1 MKKKWL
7 AVIGV
12 VILVSIFATAALAS
26 NPIKLIVNGREI
38 KPDVAP
44 QIINSRTM
52 IPIRWVAE
60 ALGADVQWDEHANA
74 VRINS
79 SQCPIYKPLSKE
91 QIETIIQAQGKHKD
105 SYYFDG
111 LSYDFVNMDDD
122 ADWEIVAKID
132 GAVHL
137 GNFFIFDKD
146 SSGDYKLITEQEW
159 KVEEWDFRNPI
170 EIDGNKLFKLVTR
183 TGGTGLDIFNAHLV
197 YLKESNFLEAWQGT
211 LFERSVMLSGAYYKK
226 VGSYQFD
233 AEGKRLYAWE
243 TTWQLERDGVT
254 PKGEFKTTATVYSF
268 NGQKFIIDKVTTKEK
283 TTDEIP
289 YLGMLY
295 VEPEYQVRFVENE
308 LDLLFLPYDN
318 ARVQRKIMP
327 NTLVQVND
335 LVIVEDECWLY
346 VTVPVYD
353 TPMNMKGW
361 IKESDTVPFTKDKE
375 RKVQSDVT
383 IKAGTLIYEV
393 RDFADI
399 SEDLAQELLSD
410 TRGRLIEKREG
421 YAKISA
427 PGGREFWLEEE
438 YIIFP
443 RAQQ

>member
-1 MKKKWL
+1 VKTKW
-7 AVIGV
+7 VPIVSV
-12 VILVSIFATAALAS
+12 VILVGILAS
-26 NPIKLIVNGREI
+26 VAFADSSPIKLIVNGQEI

-44 QIINSRTM
+44 QIINGRTM

-74 VRINS
+74 VRING

-91 QIETIIQAQGKHKD
+91 QIKTIIQAQGKHKD

-111 LSYDFVNMDDD
+111 LLYDFVNMDDD

-197 YLKESNFLEAWQGT
+197 YLKEGNFLEAWQGT

-233 AEGKRLYAWE
+233 AEGERLYAWE
-243 TTWQLERDGVT
+243 TSCQLERDGLT
-254 PKGEFKTTATVYSF
+254 PKGEFTTTTTVYLF
-268 NGQKFIIDKVTTKEK
+268 DGEKFISEK
-283 TTDEIP
+283 
-289 YLGMLY
+289 
-295 VEPEYQVRFVENE
+295 
-308 LDLLFLPYDN
+308 
-318 ARVQRKIMP
+318 
-327 NTLVQVND
+327 
-335 LVIVEDECWLY
+335 
-346 VTVPVYD
+346 
-353 TPMNMKGW
+353 
-361 IKESDTVPFTKDKE
+361 
-375 RKVQSDVT
+375 
-383 IKAGTLIYEV
+383 
-393 RDFADI
+393 
-399 SEDLAQELLSD
+399 
-410 TRGRLIEKREG
+410 
-421 YAKISA
+421 
-427 PGGREFWLEEE
+427 
-438 YIIFP
+438 
-443 RAQQ
+443 

>member
-7 AVIGV
+7 ILTGV
-12 VILVSIFATAALAS
+12 VILAVALTTVAFAA
-26 NPIKLIVNGREI
+26 NPIKLIVNGQEI
-38 KPDVAP
+38 KPDVSP
-44 QIINSRTM
+44 QIINGRTM
-52 IPIRWVAE
+52 VPVRWVAE

-105 SYYFDG
+105 SYYFNG

-122 ADWEIVAKID
+122 ADLEIVSKID

-183 TGGTGLDIFNAHLV
+183 TGGTGLDIFNVHLI
-197 YLKESNFLEAWQGT
+197 YLEQENFVDAWQGT
-211 LFERSVMLSGAYYKK
+211 LLERSTAFPGSYYKK

-233 AEGKRLYAWE
+233 AEGERLYAWE
-243 TTWQLERDGVT
+243 TTCQLEQDGLT
-254 PKGEFKTTATVYSF
+254 PKGEFTTTTTVYLF
-268 NGQKFIIDKVTTKEK
+268 DGEKFISDKITIKK
-283 TTDEIP
+283 DITDETP

-295 VEPEYQVRFVENE
+295 IEPVYQVRFVENE
-308 LDLLFLPYDN
+308 LDLLLLPQN
-318 ARVQRKIMP
+318 TAPTQRKIMP

-335 LVIVEDECWLY
+335 LVEVENERWLY

-361 IKESDTVPFTKDKE
+361 IKESDTVPFTKEKE
-375 RKVQSDVT
+375 KKVQSDVT
-383 IKAGTLIYEV
+383 VKAGTLIYEV
-393 RDFADI
+393 WDFADI
-399 SEDLAQELLSD
+399 SKDLAQILHSD
-410 TRGRLIEKREG
+410 IKGRLSESREG
-421 YAKISA
+421 FMKILA
-427 PGGREFWLEEE
+427 PGGREFWVKEECVV
-438 YIIFP
+438 FP
-443 RAQQ
+443 EAEQ